1 MIKNVF
7 KIFILFSTLSSCVE
21 ALDVNFGGENE
32 LPNILIVEATITD
45 ELKFHEIRLSRVDS
59 LTDLGVDRVIN
70 PFGIGV
76 EADSLDLDLV
86 PHEENA
92 QVRIL
97 VSDGS
102 EIQFIEGA
110 PGSYIAAQQFQAEQG
125 LTYELAVTTADNRS
139 FNSAAMSIEGTST
152 IANIYAEKIQ
162 LSDGGEGVEIFI
174 DNNPING
181 ATGNLRFTY
190 DETYKIIAPN
200 WNPNEFVLTNY
211 NPCALPEV
219 TYDLEIRPRTE
230 EAQVCFSTVPSPN
243 VILNDNNLNDDGS
256 LNRFSIQVLG
266 QNNFKISHRY
276 SIEVQQ
282 LVTSAQS
289 YGFYE
294 KLNNFSQNGSV
305 FSQIQPGFLEGNIT
319 STEGVPCAVIGFFD
333 VASVSKKRLFFN
345 FTDFFPDA
353 PLPDYPINCVVSS
366 SPESH
371 VSYCSAGPTF
381 NDCPTSVIERV
392 NINNITYTGENSE
405 NLGACPGPHAIVPIV
420 CGDCR
425 ILGSN
430 VKPEFWIE
438 E

>member
-1 MIKNVF
+1 MKNTF
-7 KIFILFSTLSSCVE
+7 KIILFFLALSSCVE
-21 ALDVNFGGENE
+21 ELDVNFGGENE

-45 ELKFHEIRLSRVDS
+45 ELKFHEIRLSKVDS

-70 PFGIGV
+70 PFEIGV
-76 EADSLDLDLV
+76 PADSLDLDLV

-102 EIQFIEGA
+102 EISFIEGA
-110 PGSYIAAQQFQAEQG
+110 PGSYISVQQFQAQEG
-125 LTYELAVTTADNRS
+125 LTYELVVNTADNRS
-139 FNSAAMSIEGTST
+139 FNSNAMSIEGTST
-152 IANIYAEKIQ
+152 IADIYAEKVQ
-162 LSDGGEGVEIFI
+162 LSDGGEGIEILI

-181 ATGNLRFTY
+181 ATGNLRFSY
-190 DETYKIIAPN
+190 EETYKIIAPN
-200 WNPNEFVLTNY
+200 WNANEFVLTNY
-211 NPCALPEV
+211 DPCALPEV
-219 TYDLEIRPRTE
+219 TYDLEIQPRTE
-230 EAQVCFSTVPSPN
+230 EARVCFGKVSSPN
-243 VILNDNNLNDDGS
+243 VILNDNNLNDNGS

-276 SIEVQQ
+276 SIEVNQF
-282 LVTSAQS
+282 VTSAES

-319 STEGVPCAVIGFFD
+319 SNDGRQGSVIGFFD
-333 VASVSKKRLFFN
+333 VVSVSKKRLFFN

-353 PLPDYPINCVVSS
+353 PLPDYPLNCVESS

-371 VSYCSAGPTF
+371 TSYCFSGLDM
-381 NDCPTSVIERV
+381 NDCPTSIIERV

-405 NLGACPGPHAIVPIV
+405 NLGLCPGPHAYVPIV

-430 VKPEFWIE
+430 IVPEFWTE

>member
-1 MIKNVF
+1 MIKYIF
-7 KIFILFSTLSSCVE
+7 KILILFIALNACVE
-21 ALDVNFGGENE
+21 ELDVNFGGENE

-45 ELKFHEIRLSRVDS
+45 EFKFHEIRLSRVDS

-76 EADSLDLDLV
+76 PADSLNLDLV

-92 QVRIL
+92 QVRIQ

-102 EIQFIEGA
+102 EISFIEGA
-110 PGSYIAAQQFQAEQG
+110 PGSYISSEQFKAEEG
-125 LTYELAVTTADNRS
+125 LTYELIVNTADNRN
-139 FNSAAMSIEGTST
+139 FNSNAMQIEGTAT
-152 IANIYAEKIQ
+152 IADIYAEKVQ

-174 DNNPING
+174 DNNPISG

-200 WNPNEFVLTNY
+200 WNSNEFILTNY
-211 NPCALPEV
+211 DPCGLPV
-219 TYDLEIRPRTE
+219 ITYDLEIRERTE
-230 EAQVCFSTVPSPN
+230 EARVCFGNEGSPN
-243 VILNDNNLNDDGS
+243 VILNDNNLNDNGS

-266 QNNFKISHRY
+266 QGNFKISHRY
-276 SIEVQQ
+276 SIEVSQ
-282 LVTSAQS
+282 LVIGAQS
-289 YGFYE
+289 FGFYE

-305 FSQIQPGFLEGNIT
+305 FSQIQPGFLEGNIA
-319 STEGVPCAVIGFFD
+319 SSDGVEGSVIGFFD

-353 PLPDYPINCVVSS
+353 PLPDYPLNCVESS
-366 SPESH
+366 SPEDHISF
-371 VSYCSAGPTF
+371 CFTGPNM
-381 NDCPTSVIERV
+381 NDCPTSIIERV

-405 NLGACPGPHAIVPIV
+405 SLGLCPGPYAYVPIV

-430 VKPEFWIE
+430 VQPEFWTE